1 VKSRDTYAS
10 SAMTNGCSAVQLTR
24 VHEDGKGP
32 HFGRA
37 GNRMCKRQTT
47 NNQRNDKRRGGERK
61 GEETEWEGRM
71 TGQESL
77 AAAVL

>member
-1 VKSRDTYAS
+1 
-10 SAMTNGCSAVQLTR
+10 
-24 VHEDGKGP
+24 
-32 HFGRA
+32 
-37 GNRMCKRQTT
+37 MCKRQTT